1 MDPHTAVSET
11 LLSDAVSCEA
21 PRHGSRSA
29 LSVDSLTDSPD
40 GPSGLHAVTPRWPDA
55 YRWQGR
61 RRRDHR
67 LLDRHGGERC
77 RSDAGLAEF
86 IVCLPVFF
94 LLVIGGVQ
102 YALWSHASHLAR
114 AAAEQGSQVAS
125 GYGSTPAAGTQ
136 AAQSFIATTGPG
148 TLTNP
153 QVVTSTLSGD
163 VAQVTVTG
171 RAQALIPWLDLKVS
185 ATSDAPVQEYRT
197 SG

>member
-1 MDPHTAVSET
+1 MDPHTAVPEAVF
-11 LLSDAVSCEA
+11 SDVVVSEA
-21 PRHGSRSA
+21 PRHDAQPGLSA
-29 LSVDSLTDSPD
+29 NSLTDPHD
-40 GPSGLHAVTPRWPDA
+40 GASGSRAIPPRWSDVC
-55 YRWQGR
+55 RWLGR

-67 LLDRHGGERC
+67 RLDRHRGERC

-86 IVCLPVFF
+86 VVCLPVFF

-153 QVVTSTLSGD
+153 QVSTSTLSGD

-185 ATSDAPVQEYRT
+185 ATSNAPIQEYRT

>member
-1 MDPHTAVSET
+1 MDPHTAVPE
-11 LLSDAVSCEA
+11 AVFSEA
-21 PRHGSRSA
+21 PRHDAQPGPSANSR
-29 LSVDSLTDSPD
+29 TDPPD
-40 GPSGLHAVTPRWPDA
+40 GPSGSRAVTPRWPGA
-55 YRWQGR
+55 H
-61 RRRDHR
+61 RRRDR
-67 LLDRHGGERC
+67 CGGDRC
-77 RSDAGLAEF
+77 RCDSGLAEF
-86 IVCLPVFF
+86 VVCLPVFF

-136 AAQSFIATTGPG
+136 AAESFIATTGPG

-171 RAQALIPWLDLKVS
+171 RAQALIPWLDLTVS
-185 ATSDAPVQEYRT
+185 ATSNAPVQEYRT

>member
-1 MDPHTAVSET
+1 MDPHTAVPEA
-11 LLSDAVSCEA
+11 LLSDAASFEA
-21 PRHGSRSA
+21 PRYGVRSA
-29 LSVDSLTDSPD
+29 LSVVSLTDSPD
-40 GPSGLHAVTPRWPDA
+40 GPSGSRSVTPRWPDA
-55 YRWQGR
+55 FR
-61 RRRDHR
+61 RR
-67 LLDRHGGERC
+67 DRHGGDR
-77 RSDAGLAEF
+77 RRGDAGLAEF
-86 IVCLPVFF
+86 VVCLPVFF

-185 ATSDAPVQEYRT
+185 ATSNAPIQEYRT